1 MYTNAAYADLIVDAI
16 ETVLSWDVSDECLPD
31 AVIDRARLLAG
42 ASTDNPDDACLH

>member
-1 MYTNAAYADLIVDAI
+1 MSTNAAYADLIVDAI
-16 ETVLSWDVSDECLPD
+16 EIVLSWDVSDECLPD